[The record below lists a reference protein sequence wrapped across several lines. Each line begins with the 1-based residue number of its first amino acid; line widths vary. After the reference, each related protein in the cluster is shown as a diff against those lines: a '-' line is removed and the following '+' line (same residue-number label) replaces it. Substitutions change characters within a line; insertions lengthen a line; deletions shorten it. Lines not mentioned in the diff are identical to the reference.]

1 MLAFIVKG
9 LTGFGAGLLMVPL
22 LVLFIDVK
30 VVVPLLVAFAILANF
45 FLLVT
50 FQTWKW
56 VRRDLLPQLVA
67 GGVFGTV
74 LGTFILASYRSEL
87 LEKLCGV
94 FIFGYALYRLWNRGE
109 RGDDL
114 RHYMGLVAGF
124 TSGVIGGMFGT
135 GGPPVVIYLGYKLVD
150 KRTFRST
157 LTGFFLIMDV
167 WQMATL
173 RYAGLMDREVFVFI
187 VYLLPAFVVGN
198 LLGSVL
204 HIRIDQAMF
213 DRIVA
218 LVLMVA
224 GLFLIF

>member
-1 MLAFIVKG
+1 
-9 LTGFGAGLLMVPL
+9 
-22 LVLFIDVK
+22 
-30 VVVPLLVAFAILANF
+30 
-45 FLLVT
+45 
-50 FQTWKW
+50 
-56 VRRDLLPQLVA
+56 
-67 GGVFGTV
+67 
-74 LGTFILASYRSEL
+74 
-87 LEKLCGV
+87 
-94 FIFGYALYRLWNRGE
+94 
-109 RGDDL
+109 
-114 RHYMGLVAGF
+114 
-124 TSGVIGGMFGT
+124 
-135 GGPPVVIYLGYKLVD
+135 
-150 KRTFRST
+150 
-157 LTGFFLIMDV
+157 MDV